1 MNKKKIFLLGGYDL
15 EMLEIKKILNEN
27 NIQYE
32 DEKLSWENAKISAYN
47 QKLEK
52 YIMDNVVIYGIEL
65 EADIKLPEKYMEIDH
80 HGKNDDKPSSLEQ
93 IAKILN
99 IELSREQKLIAAN
112 DGRYISGMK
121 NLCATKKEI
130 DDIRK
135 RDREAQGITEEDE
148 LLAKKSFEI
157 ACDNKSN
164 LIYSKT
170 SKFSAVSDLAYKNFN
185 NYVIYNN
192 SKIVFY
198 SFNQQDIL
206 DFFKSQNIE
215 ESTYYYGGGEFGF
228 IGIKENILNKEKIE
242 SLIEKFKKLNL
253 KENLYSYHTFMLP
266 FRFDKII
273 DKIENKNKY
282 YKERNIDERIKI
294 TKKFKESLE
303 NDGWKFSPFKINTN
317 YDYNEYSY
325 FYDFI
330 RETIYN
336 KSEFD
341 ENETSYYFE
350 KPYTNG
356 KFRLNAKNQDF
367 ELDFEGISLR
377 LFDTGIGIFTIEL
390 ANKKVLQSDINSI
403 LKINDFA
410 RRIYPQYLGR
420 WDNNANWTQAPKD
433 SILPTS
439 IKIKFPNEEEIT
451 EYFFKDYKEVPI
463 SIKISDY
470 ILTLLGKE
478 TFTDSLSGKDKY
490 LIQPI
495 IDDRMF
501 VLSWYGNNSYS
512 ETLRD
517 YKYIE
522 DDKWYEYVFIDGN
535 GKTIH
540 SPNMQEELIKK
551 STYDRWMDYPDGLT
565 LFGITRYSFV
575 CLTGN
580 SSFSKEVLPLPHVK
594 TMYFQMFTLLL
605 AIRASTLRFSQEVTA
620 LSDIEKEDTNLSQNI
635 SNLYKNYIRFVNK
648 IYFREITAQEQ
659 GIELY
664 NKACELMRIHEDV
677 KDLNSEIEKLHSYSD
692 LVEEKSRNDKLGF
705 ISKIGAVLLP
715 PSLLAGIFGMNVLN
729 LGTTHDNTNLAFI
742 IIILSGLLGYL
753 MTLNLESFID
763 IKKIITFNY
772 KYKIN
777 FNNKIFSN
785 ILKLFTSLI
794 FVCLILYS
802 FNYTLKYPFFD
813 KFDEF
818 KLKEKQTEQQEV
830 IIVNE
835 SIKVNLS
842 EQKGENK

>member
-1 MNKKKIFLLGGYDL
+1 MIFLLGGYDL
-15 EMLEIKKILNEN
+15 EMLEIKEILNKEN
-27 NIQYE
+27 INYE
-32 DEKLSWENAKISAYN
+32 DKKLSWGAKLSDY
-47 QKLEK
+47 KDLLEK
-52 YIMDNVVIYGIEL
+52 YEDKNLIIYGVEL
-65 EADIKLPEKYMEIDH
+65 EADITLPKNYVEIDH

-93 IAKILN
+93 VAKILD
-99 IELSREQKLIAAN
+99 IELSCEQKLIAAN
-112 DGRYISGMK
+112 DSRYICGMK
-121 NLCATKKEI
+121 SLCATKEKI
-130 DDIRK
+130 DEIRK
-135 RDREAQGITEEDE
+135 KDREAQGITIQDE
-148 LLAKKSFEI
+148 QLAKESLEV
-157 ACDNKSN
+157 ACNNNSN
-164 LIYSKT
+164 LIFSKT
-170 SKFSAVSDLAYKNFN
+170 SKFSAVSDLAYEKFD
-185 NYVIYNN
+185 NYVIYDDT
-192 SKIVFY
+192 KIVFY
-198 SFNQQDIL
+198 GYKKENIL
-206 DFFKSQNIE
+206 EFLKSQNID
-215 ESTYYYGGGEFGF
+215 ESNYYYYYYGGGEFGF
-228 IGIKENILNKEKIE
+228 VGIKDNFLTKQQINDVIE
-242 SLIEKFKKLNL
+242 EFKKLNL

-266 FRFDKII
+266 FRFDKILGKI
-273 DKIENKNKY
+273 DNKNKY
-282 YKERNIDERIKI
+282 YKDKNIDERIKI

-303 NDGWKFSPFKINTN
+303 KDGWKFSPFKMNTN

-350 KPYTNG
+350 KPYTDG
-356 KFRLNAKNQDF
+356 KFHLNAKNQNF

-420 WDNNANWTQAPKD
+420 RENHDNWTQAPKN

-439 IKIKFPNEEEIT
+439 IEIKLPNKTKIT
-451 EYFFKDYKEVPI
+451 EDFCKDYKEVPS

-478 TFTDSLSGKDKY
+478 TFTDSLNDNDKY

-501 VLSWYGNNSYS
+501 VLSWYGNDSYS

-517 YKYIE
+517 YKYIKN
-522 DDKWYEYVFIDGN
+522 DKWYEYVFIDGD

-540 SPNMQEELIKK
+540 SPNMQEELIKE
-551 STYDRWMDYPDGLT
+551 STYDRWMNYPYGTTLYGL
-565 LFGITRYSFV
+565 TRYSFV
-575 CLTGN
+575 CLTKN
-580 SSFSKEVLPLPHVK
+580 SSFTQEILPLPHVK

-620 LSDIEKEDTNLSQNI
+620 LSDIEKEDINLSENI

-692 LVEEKSRNDKLGF
+692 LIGEKSRNDKLGL
-705 ISKIGAVLLP
+705 ISKIGAILLP
-715 PSLLAGIFGMNVLN
+715 PSLLAGLFGMNVLVIDATPYN
-729 LGTTHDNTNLAFI
+729 QFLALFLVF
-742 IIILSGLLGYL
+742 LSGVIGFSLINNINYDKSKD
-753 MTLNLESFID
+753 M
-763 IKKIITFNY
+763 KKIIVQI
-772 KYKIN
+772 KDI
-777 FNNKIFSN
+777 
-785 ILKLFTSLI
+785 ILKLKFKLLIIFIVIFLI
-794 FVCLILYS
+794 FT
-802 FNYTLKYPFFD
+802 NKKNPPD
-813 KFDEF
+813 P
-818 KLKEKQTEQQEV
+818 QEV
-830 IIVNE
+830 KITNQPIE
-835 SIKVNLS
+835 VNLS
-842 EQKGENK
+842 DKKGEK